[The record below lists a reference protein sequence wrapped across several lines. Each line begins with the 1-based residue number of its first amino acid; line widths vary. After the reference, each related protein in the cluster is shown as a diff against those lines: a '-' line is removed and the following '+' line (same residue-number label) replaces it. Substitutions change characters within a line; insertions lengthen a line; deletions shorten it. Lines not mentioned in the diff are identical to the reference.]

1 MAATTQSNVRRES
14 MHKFSRRWAIEAV
27 VFLGGLS
34 VLALASTATA
44 EIPIVNDT
52 IVFKAGPG
60 SQPDTNPCT
69 GSPAIDY
76 NLEGRGTIHRTVFAD
91 GTIHVLMS
99 FHTDFLVDTIDP
111 AEVDYSGHE
120 TDTFSFQGT
129 NGAATTANTFT
140 PVTTGTDGSHLVGH
154 EVGHFTVTAAGN
166 VTVSFDRFSWVRGC
180 P

>member
-1 MAATTQSNVRRES
+1 
-14 MHKFSRRWAIEAV
+14 MHKFSRRSAIGTVILV
-27 VFLGGLS
+27 VWVGI
-34 VLALASTATA
+34 LAIAGTATA
-44 EIPIVNDT
+44 DTPIVDRT
-52 IVFKAGPG
+52 IVFKNGGG

-76 NLEGRGTIHRTVFAD
+76 DLVGRGTIHLTEFAD
-91 GTIHVLMS
+91 GTMHVDMS
-99 FHTDFLVDTIDP
+99 FHTDFFVDTIDP

-166 VTVSFDRFSWVRGC
+166 VTVSFDRFTWVRGC

>member
-1 MAATTQSNVRRES
+1 
-14 MHKFSRRWAIEAV
+14 MHKLNRRWAVGAV
-27 VFLGGLS
+27 MILGASTL
-34 VLALASTATA
+34 LALAGTATA
-44 EIPIVNDT
+44 DTPIVNT
-52 IVFKAGPG
+52 IVFKNGPG

-76 NLEGRGTIHRTVFAD
+76 NIAGRGTIHRTVFAD
-91 GTIHVLMS
+91 GTIHVDMS

-129 NGAATTANTFT
+129 NGAATTAVTFT
-140 PVTTGTDGSHLVGH
+140 PVTTGTDGTHLVGH
-154 EVGHFTVTAAGN
+154 EVGHFTVTATGE
-166 VTVSFDRFSWVRGC
+166 VTVSFDRFTWLRGC